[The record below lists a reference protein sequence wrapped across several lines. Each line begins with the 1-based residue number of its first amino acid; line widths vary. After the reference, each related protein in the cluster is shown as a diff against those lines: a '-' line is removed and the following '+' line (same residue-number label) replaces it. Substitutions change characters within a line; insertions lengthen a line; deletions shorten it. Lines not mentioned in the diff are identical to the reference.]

1 MPKYLLL
8 SAPLNIGNL
17 VLTNRI
23 VMPPMVIFMAENDG
37 LVIKAHIEH
46 YRSSTGPGLMIV
58 EGTAVLPEGRINRR
72 QLGIFNDHHI
82 DGLSQLAKTIHAG
95 GAVAGIQIHHAGA
108 TAFKETGKRG
118 IKRLASVLVRLGRQQ
133 FTTSGLR
140 RIREAFGAA
149 TRRAVEAGFDII
161 EIHGAHG
168 YLFSQFL
175 SPLKNW
181 RIDRYGGKLENRRR
195 LLLEVYQEVH
205 SKAAGR
211 ALATVRLGVAD
222 GHRGGLILADGLSTA
237 SALEKGGAELLDI
250 SSGSGTPPSIRPEG
264 SPYSSRLHL
273 ARGAKQALSIPVIGG
288 GGVRHPDLAEK
299 ALQEGMADLIYVGKG
314 MLADPAWA
322 RKTIEG
328 RPETIVPCLACGTCF
343 FYSGLT
349 KCPARKKRRGDQ
361 LEITPDAHEEEA

>member
-1 MPKYLLL
+1 MPKYPLL
-8 SAPLNIGNL
+8 SAPLNIGNFA
-17 VLTNRI
+17 LTNRI
-23 VMPPMVIFMAENDG
+23 VMPPLLIYKAGDDG
-37 LVIKAHIEH
+37 LVTQAHIEH
-46 YRSSTGPGLMIV
+46 YRRSTGPGLIIV
-58 EGTAVLPEGRINRR
+58 EGAAVLSEGRINRR
-72 QLGIFNDHHI
+72 QLGIFDDDHI
-82 DGLSQLAKTIHAG
+82 DGLTQLAKTIHAG

-108 TAFKETGKRG
+108 LAFKETGKRG
-118 IKRLASVLVRLGRQQ
+118 IKQLASALVRLGRQQ
-133 FTTSGLR
+133 FMTLGLR
-140 RIREAFGAA
+140 HIREAFGAA

-237 SALEKGGAELLDI
+237 SALEKDGAELLDI
-250 SSGSGTPPSIRPEG
+250 SSGSGTPPSIRSEG
-264 SPYSSRLHL
+264 SPFSGRLHL
-273 ARGAKQALSIPVIGG
+273 AWEAKQALSIPVIGG
-288 GGVRHPDLAEK
+288 GGIRHPDLAEK

-328 RPETIVPCLACGTCF
+328 RPETIVPCQTCGTCF
-343 FYSGLT
+343 FHDDST
-349 KCPARKKRRGDQ
+349 KCPARNKRRK
-361 LEITPDAHEEEA
+361 TT

>member
-1 MPKYLLL
+1 MSKYPLL
-8 SAPLNIGNL
+8 SAPLSIGNL

-23 VMPPMVIFMAENDG
+23 VLPPMVIFRAADDG
-37 LVIKAHIEH
+37 LVTPAHIEH

-58 EGTAVLPEGRINRR
+58 EGTAVLPEGRIDRR

-82 DGLSQLAKTIHAG
+82 DGLAQLAKIIHAG

-108 TAFKETGKRG
+108 LAFLETGKRG
-118 IKRLASVLVRLGRQQ
+118 IKRTASALFRLGRQQ
-133 FTTSGLR
+133 FKTSGLR

-149 TRRAVEAGFDII
+149 TRRAIEAGFDII

-181 RIDRYGGKLENRRR
+181 RIDRYGGELDNRRR

-205 SKAAGR
+205 SKVVGR

-222 GHRGGLILADGLSTA
+222 GYRGGLKLADGLSTA
-237 SALEKGGAELLDI
+237 SVLEKCGAELLDI
-250 SSGSGTPPSIRPEG
+250 SSGSGTCPSVKPEG
-264 SPYSSRLHL
+264 SPFSDRLHL
-273 ARGAKQALSIPVIGG
+273 AREAKQALSIPVIGG

-299 ALQEGMADLIYVGKG
+299 ALREGMADLIYVGKG

-328 RPETIVPCLACGTCF
+328 RPETIVPCLACGPCF
-343 FYSGLT
+343 FYSDST
-349 KCPARKKRRGDQ
+349 KCPALKKRERG
-361 LEITPDAHEEEA
+361 TG